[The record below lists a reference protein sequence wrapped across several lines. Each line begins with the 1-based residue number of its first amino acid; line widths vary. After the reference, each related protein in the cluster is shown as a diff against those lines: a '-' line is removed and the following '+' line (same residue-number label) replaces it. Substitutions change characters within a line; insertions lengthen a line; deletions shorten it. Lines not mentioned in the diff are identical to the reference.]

1 MIDGRRIKP
10 ISYLKS
16 HAAEV
21 LKDLKETGK
30 PYVITQHG
38 EGAAVLMDINEF
50 EKQKEAITL
59 LRILYLSDQEVARG
73 EVEDL
78 DSAFADIRSKLAG
91 EEQ

>member
-38 EGAAVLMDINEF
+38 EGRAILMDIDKYEEELETIARLKMVLMGKEQVRQGKARPAEEAF
-50 EKQKEAITL
+50 EELKK
-59 LRILYLSDQEVARG
+59 LR
-73 EVEDL
+73 
-78 DSAFADIRSKLAG
+78 AG
-91 EEQ
+91 

>member
-38 EGAAVLMDINEF
+38 EGRAVLLDI
-50 EKQKEAITL
+50 
-59 LRILYLSDQEVARG
+59 DQYENMQETAAMLQIVSLGRQQISEGKARPAEEV
-73 EVEDL
+73 
-78 DSAFADIRSKLAG
+78 FADLRKQFVDKA
-91 EEQ
+91 